1 METIGERVK
10 RLRSARGYTQTEL
23 GDLAG
28 ITQSTISGIEN
39 GDRQIR
45 PSSIIELAHALR
57 TEAYY
62 LKYGK
67 GRESIDSTQDST
79 QQLLL
84 DAFPLLDEGVR
95 EIWLSS
101 ARAALKKVDEQ
112 KKEGRVIDM
121 RQWRHRMLGASDAL
135 FS

>member
-10 RLRSARGYTQTEL
+10 RLRTARGLSQIEL
-23 GDLAG
+23 GARAG
-28 ITQSTISGIEN
+28 VAQSTISGIEK
-39 GDRQIR
+39 GDRQIQ
-45 PSSIIELAHALR
+45 PSSLIELAHALH

-67 GRESIDSTQDST
+67 GKENINSSLDET

-84 DAFPLLDEGVR
+84 DAFSLLDDGVR

-101 ARAALKKVDEQ
+101 ARAALKKADEQ
-112 KKEGRVIDM
+112 KRK
-121 RQWRHRMLGASDAL
+121 AA
-135 FS
+135 